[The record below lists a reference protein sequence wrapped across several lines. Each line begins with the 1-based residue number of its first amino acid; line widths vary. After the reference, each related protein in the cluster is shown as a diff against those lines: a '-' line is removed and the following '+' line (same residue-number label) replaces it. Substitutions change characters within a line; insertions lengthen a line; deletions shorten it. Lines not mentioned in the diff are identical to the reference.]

1 MKRNVLVSGV
11 IVALFVGVIGA
22 VLAFAPDRGS
32 GGPGGGG
39 GGGGGA
45 VDAATLVRENS
56 HRLQTAADG
65 KVTVVEFLDFE
76 CEACRAAYPVVEDL
90 RAKYEGKV
98 TFVLRYFPIPSHQN
112 SMNAAVAVE
121 AAAQQGKLEPMYK
134 KMYDTQAQWGEQQE
148 SRAPLFRQFAQE
160 LGLDLAAYDK
170 AVADP
175 ATQKRVEADRN
186 DGVALGVQGTPTF
199 FLNGTMI
206 QPQSV
211 QDFEAKIDAALAK

>member
-1 MKRNVLVSGV
+1 
-11 IVALFVGVIGA
+11 
-22 VLAFAPDRGS
+22 
-32 GGPGGGG
+32 
-39 GGGGGA
+39 
-45 VDAATLVRENS
+45 
-56 HRLQTAADG
+56 
-65 KVTVVEFLDFE
+65 
-76 CEACRAAYPVVEDL
+76 
-90 RAKYEGKV
+90 
-98 TFVLRYFPIPSHQN
+98 
-112 SMNAAVAVE
+112 
-121 AAAQQGKLEPMYK
+121 
-134 KMYDTQAQWGEQQE
+134 MYDTQAQWGEQQE